1 MSKKTDLYND
11 YFDNEELNTSDN
23 ISIDSNEEFDF
34 EGLEEFND
42 DFDGISGYVE
52 STDLCSLDSDKL
64 NELDGDEWGSDLG
77 YTLEKPK
84 EKLTDKE
91 KAIMAKENMALVH
104 YVIRSLYN
112 TEVSYD
118 ELESVGLVGYAKAL
132 DNYDK
137 SRNVKFST
145 YAINC
150 IKNEVLF
157 FLRREQKHIKYD
169 NPLNK
174 VLSVDKNGNNL
185 QLEDVIS
192 EEELNEKSL
201 EDLILDRENRE
212 ILLKVMKHLKPE
224 EQYILVYRFG
234 LDRGIIKTQ
243 KEIADKIQMSQAN
256 VSKIQKNCL
265 NKLKLIL
272 RKDIVL

>member
-91 KAIMAKENMALVH
+91 KATIAEENIALVH
-104 YVIRSLYN
+104 YVINSLHN
-112 TEVSYD
+112 TGVSYD
-118 ELESVGLVGYAKAL
+118 ELVSVGLVGYAKAL

-150 IKNEVLF
+150 IKNEILF
-157 FLRREQKHIKYD
+157 FLRREQKHIKND
-169 NPLNK
+169 KSLNK
-174 VLSVDKNGNNL
+174 ILSVDKNGNNL